1 VSWQSW
7 IWRLRRDSYG
17 LAAIEF
23 ALGAPMLM
31 VLGGYGAEVANLAIT
46 NMRVS
51 QFALQLADNAAR
63 IGVNSGLSTFQ
74 VREADI
80 NDVMQ
85 GLRLFSGSSD
95 LAEHGRVTLSSLENT
110 QQTWDTAPAQRIHWQ
125 RCLGQRG
132 GTNDTAYDSEY
143 TTNKTD
149 GTVAAMA
156 EDMVAAMGMVVA
168 TGTAV
173 AMDVAGMA
181 SATCILA
188 AAIMAGSAARTRS
201 RDQASPAMAPS
212 RRAGAA
218 ISAGCEMPRSHQA
231 ICAIRST
238 RCRAAAHCATAGC

>member
-156 EDMVAAMGMVVA
+156 NQGTDA
-168 TGTAV
+168 TGGIGPAGAKINAPANSAV
-173 AMDVAGMA
+173 MFVEVNYEYQPLFGTLFVNKTRLHYTA
-181 SATCILA
+181 SAIVRDKRDLSQIASSSGTAATCDLHNA
-188 AAIMAGSAARTRS
+188 
-201 RDQASPAMAPS
+201 
-212 RRAGAA
+212 
-218 ISAGCEMPRSHQA
+218 
-231 ICAIRST
+231 
-238 RCRAAAHCATAGC
+238 

>member
-1 VSWQSW
+1 M
-7 IWRLRRDSYG
+7 IAG
-17 LAAIEF
+17 LAARAHALWKGKGGLAAMEF

-31 VLGGYGAEVANLAIT
+31 VLGGYGVEVANLAIT

-63 IGVNSGLSTFQ
+63 IGVNSGLSSFQ

-85 GLRLFSGSSD
+85 GLRLFSANTD

-132 GTNDTAYDSEY
+132 GTNDTAYDSAY

-149 GTVAAMA
+149 GTVASQANQGT
-156 EDMVAAMGMVVA
+156 DA
-168 TGTAV
+168 TGGIGPTGAKINAPTNSAV
-173 AMDVAGMA
+173 MFVEVNYEYQPLFGSLFVSRTRLHYTA
-181 SATCILA
+181 SAIVRDKRDLSQIASSSGTAATCDLHNA
-188 AAIMAGSAARTRS
+188 
-201 RDQASPAMAPS
+201 
-212 RRAGAA
+212 
-218 ISAGCEMPRSHQA
+218 
-231 ICAIRST
+231 
-238 RCRAAAHCATAGC
+238 